1 MTEIKSP
8 VHSGFQGRAQAF
20 EMYGKAAAQ
29 AARTVDFQKAGQDAL
44 AGLMA
49 VNYTA
54 EKSLSTTFA
63 GRPQLHAP
71 PPPRADGNKQETNGD
86 LFTLL
91 MAMMIQLLGEVD
103 YNKLKNR
110 LAVLQAMA
118 SAKQSGHEKLG
129 ADYQAAVDALAA
141 GEEAVDIS
149 HQQLEKLRER
159 VQHFQGLLGA
169 SESRLAELD
178 PESPEYASELAIRD
192 QLKGELAGHTLMF
205 KQATDLLL
213 KLVEVANVAAKALSI
228 VIDRVQNAGLSDSSV
243 KQPAEKALS
252 SSAQALLHR
261 MKIIE
266 LLGDAAQNKEELNQ
280 DLYLELQ
287 AKLQQHMQLEA
298 EKYLEEVRKA
308 EALQKTMGC
317 IGMVVGVLVSVAL
330 IVSGVGVAAGVIGLA
345 VMITDY
351 AVKEATG
358 FSIMGELMKPVMTV
372 MQEAIKAFSSL
383 FSNLFGEDVG
393 NVLGIIVGIAAT
405 IAAIALAVIIGV
417 QVLGPVI
424 SAVASRL
431 ASAISDLLPK
441 IITETASMVAKSVT
455 QILTLMRNFL
465 AGGSDPVSLARFTA
479 NAEIALSLTE
489 FGGVAVQGGL
499 QIKSGHHQ
507 AQASEHLADVRVRMA
522 ISEEIAS
529 YLTRVVEDYGQT
541 MRDRTRQI
549 EQVFADMQRS
559 HAASIQM
566 VRHI

>member
-54 EKSLSTTFA
+54 EKSPSTTFA

-71 PPPRADGNKQETNGD
+71 PPRADGNKQETDGD

-91 MAMMIQLLGEVD
+91 MAMMIELLGEVD
-103 YNKLKNR
+103 HNKLKNR

-149 HQQLEKLRER
+149 HQQLEQLRDR

-441 IITETASMVAKSVT
+441 ITTETASMVAKSVT

-522 ISEEIAS
+522 VSEEIAS

>member
-1 MTEIKSP
+1 
-8 VHSGFQGRAQAF
+8 
-20 EMYGKAAAQ
+20 
-29 AARTVDFQKAGQDAL
+29 
-44 AGLMA
+44 
-49 VNYTA
+49 
-54 EKSLSTTFA
+54 
-63 GRPQLHAP
+63 
-71 PPPRADGNKQETNGD
+71 
-86 LFTLL
+86 
-91 MAMMIQLLGEVD
+91 
-103 YNKLKNR
+103 
-110 LAVLQAMA
+110 
-118 SAKQSGHEKLG
+118 
-129 ADYQAAVDALAA
+129 
-141 GEEAVDIS
+141 
-149 HQQLEKLRER
+149 
-159 VQHFQGLLGA
+159 
-169 SESRLAELD
+169 
-178 PESPEYASELAIRD
+178 
-192 QLKGELAGHTLMF
+192 
-205 KQATDLLL
+205 
-213 KLVEVANVAAKALSI
+213 
-228 VIDRVQNAGLSDSSV
+228 
-243 KQPAEKALS
+243 
-252 SSAQALLHR
+252 
-261 MKIIE
+261 
-266 LLGDAAQNKEELNQ
+266 
-280 DLYLELQ
+280 
-287 AKLQQHMQLEA
+287 
-298 EKYLEEVRKA
+298 
-308 EALQKTMGC
+308 
-317 IGMVVGVLVSVAL
+317 MVVGVLVSVAL

-522 ISEEIAS
+522 VSEEIAS